1 MKFKN
6 NARFDGADHS
16 PSSRRI
22 SSGWLISALLA
33 IALAIVLL
41 FVFAAPIGERF
52 LEISRQ
58 SNPSAFRKA
67 VSSFIEL
74 AASHT
79 PRPTYTPLPSH
90 TPYPTYTPFPTSTPT
105 FTPTLTPTPTY
116 TPTPTLTPTPTNTPT
131 PTPIPPAAVLAHIH
145 SEQKAELVVSEMQLS
160 DRDFHVGIKDGLCSF
175 GGDFNAVG
183 KIEAGLD
190 LTKLDEAN
198 VVYDSAKQEYTL
210 KLPSPELT
218 GCSIEYIR
226 LIENSFTICNTD
238 FDLLRRLGEVQAM
251 RSFVDRAVERGI
263 IGKARE
269 QSALILEDLV
279 RSFTGKQVITEFAA
293 SARTPRMDDSCKPR
307 ASSAYSYNRSRN
319 IWSRH

>member
-1 MKFKN
+1 MTYKRKY
-6 NARFDGADHS
+6 DHEQ
-16 PSSRRI
+16 PPSRRKRWVWL
-22 SSGWLISALLA
+22 GWLIAAGALLYIFA
-33 IALAIVLL
+33 TPIAELLLIVKGHPNAR
-41 FVFAAPIGERF
+41 AAVEMARGINFESEP
-52 LEISRQ
+52 L
-58 SNPSAFRKA
+58 
-67 VSSFIEL
+67 
-74 AASHT
+74 
-79 PRPTYTPLPSH
+79 PTYTPPPTY
-90 TPYPTYTPFPTSTPT
+90 TPYPTYTPVPTSTP
-105 FTPTLTPTPTY
+105 
-116 TPTPTLTPTPTNTPT
+116 TPT
-131 PTPIPPAAVLAHIH
+131 PTPIPPGAVLAHIH

-198 VVYDSAKQEYTL
+198 VVYNSAKQEYTL

-263 IGKARE
+263 IGKAKE

-293 SARTPRMDDSCKPR
+293 SARTPRMDASCKPR